1 MLTNLKPLAVFFSS
15 NFFSWQGLAVRTFP
29 RSVSSIPVGH
39 QAQAAVQGPCGSAGP
54 NTIIGGGAMLL
65 SLGLQGCAAALG
77 TGTGVRMG
85 MALSGDYDRLWGSWA
100 RGTWAL
106 PEWPAKELL
115 LWDQGQEKVGKGTKW
130 NKWFFMNLNLSEC
143 RCLPADLY
151 ISYDKYSVLLIAVV
165 NLGRVFHD
173 SQNSNF
179 S

>member
-1 MLTNLKPLAVFFSS
+1 M
-15 NFFSWQGLAVRTFP
+15 
-29 RSVSSIPVGH
+29 GH

-106 PEWPAKELL
+106 PE
-115 LWDQGQEKVGKGTKW
+115 
-130 NKWFFMNLNLSEC
+130 
-143 RCLPADLY
+143 
-151 ISYDKYSVLLIAVV
+151 
-165 NLGRVFHD
+165 
-173 SQNSNF
+173 
-179 S
+179 